1 MNYEDEIAESAE
13 CASVFKLAEYI
24 NKTHEKRKKNAK
36 CHISYYSDSDKER
49 IMSVMNKIGYK
60 NFELFSNIED
70 YILEICRSL

>member
-60 NFELFSNIED
+60 DFELFSNIED